1 MNWKY
6 FFAHKW
12 SCERH
17 TWEDIWLLPDDL
29 KYKGDSIW
37 LTISAIGYIT
47 PEMADWDYTQKVLE
61 EMGNNLFLI
70 DQKDNT
76 EMIVNVLDFTK
87 EELLIWVKVW
97 LKEMGFVVMDLIEGT
112 REEFNGRN
120 QQSRTLNILRDSL

>member
-1 MNWKY
+1 
-6 FFAHKW
+6 
-12 SCERH
+12 
-17 TWEDIWLLPDDL
+17 
-29 KYKGDSIW
+29 
-37 LTISAIGYIT
+37 
-47 PEMADWDYTQKVLE
+47 MADWDYTQKVLE